1 MNLLRALID
10 SPGATA
16 VGWALVHSLWQG
28 ALVALALGAALR
40 VAQSAQARYTA
51 SCAALVVLV
60 AGFAFTLAREMPA
73 PPAHPAALAKP
84 GKVPH
89 LPGGNVGEAD
99 APAPPDGIGYLPWLA
114 PLWIVGVL
122 GFQLRGV
129 AAWMGARRLRGTGVC
144 AAPGM
149 WRTRLDQLAQ
159 RVRISRQV
167 MLLESCLADV
177 PVVIGYLRPAI
188 LVPVGLLAGLPASQV
203 EAILLHELAHIRRH
217 DYLVNLLQ
225 MFVEGLLFYHPA
237 VWWISAVIRAERE
250 NCCDDVVVATQG
262 DAYAYAS
269 ALAAL
274 EERRAVAGD
283 AVLASTG
290 GSLVKRIR
298 RLLAQPEG
306 PRAGLTPVFS
316 AVILTVTLVG
326 GMAAWQA
333 APQTKPAA
341 SAAPQ
346 AVTAAAVAP
355 AVTAPAAPV
364 QIAQVQPP
372 RAMPAQEPASE
383 PQSDSGPI
391 TRYRKWLNQDVAYL
405 IADQERSAYRKW
417 LNEDVAYIITDR
429 ERAAFKSIQTDSER
443 EKFIEQFWLQ
453 RDPTPNT
460 PENEFKE
467 EIYRRIAYANEHFA
481 SRIPG
486 WKTDRGRIYI
496 TYGPPDEIDSHPSGG
511 KYEKPA
517 SEGGGTTST
526 FPFEQWRYRYIEDV
540 GNNVVIEFVDTTLS
554 GEYRMTSDP
563 AEKDTLR
570 YIPGAAMPASA
581 GATVQVV
588 GNNGVRI
595 SVPVDRYGDH
605 QVNVYARIN
614 TIDRSLVKAFEN
626 TLSGQVAFTQFLAL
640 APGTYRLNV
649 AVKDLTTGA
658 IAADEIA
665 FEVK

>member
-1 MNLLRALID
+1 MNLLQAWVET
-10 SPGATA
+10 PGATA
-16 VGWALVHSLWQG
+16 VGWTLVHSLWEG
-28 ALVALALGAALR
+28 AMVAVALAAALR
-40 VAQSAQARYTA
+40 MTRSAQARYTA

-73 PPAHPAALAKP
+73 ARTHPALLAKP
-84 GKVPH
+84 GGKIPGR
-89 LPGGNVGEAD
+89 PGGDAGEAD
-99 APAPPDGIGYLPWLA
+99 ATAPPDGMGYLPWLA
-114 PLWIVGVL
+114 PLWMAGVL
-122 GFQLRGV
+122 GFQVRGV

-149 WRTRLDQLAQ
+149 WRARLDQLAQ

-167 MLLESCLADV
+167 MLLESCLAEV

-188 LVPVGLLAGLPASQV
+188 LVPVGLLAGLPAGQV

-274 EERRAVAGD
+274 EERRTVAGE

-290 GSLVKRIR
+290 GSLVKRVR

-326 GMAAWQA
+326 AMAAWQTT
-333 APQTKPAA
+333 PQTKPVDSAPPQ
-341 SAAPQ
+341 AAPS
-346 AVTAAAVAP
+346 AAVAVPVAAP
-355 AVTAPAAPV
+355 AVAPV
-364 QIAQVQPP
+364 EIAQVQPP
-372 RAMPAQEPASE
+372 RAVRTQE

-391 TRYRKWLNQDVAYL
+391 TPYRKWL
-405 IADQERSAYRKW
+405 S
-417 LNEDVAYIITDR
+417 EDVAYIITDQ
-429 ERAAFKSIQTDSER
+429 ERAAFKGLQSDAER
-443 EKFIEQFWLQ
+443 EHFIEQFWLR
-453 RDPTPNT
+453 RDPTPDT

-467 EIYRRIAYANEHFA
+467 EHYRRIAYANQHFA

-511 KYEKPA
+511 KYERPA
-517 SEGGGTTST
+517 GEGGGTTST
-526 FPFEQWRYRYIEDV
+526 VPFEQWRYRYIEDI
-540 GNNVVIEFVDTTLS
+540 GNNIIIEFVDPTMT
-554 GEYRMTSDP
+554 GEYRMTTDP
-563 AEKDTLR
+563 AEKDAAR
-570 YIPGAAMPASA
+570 KPGWPIGVA
-581 GATVQVV
+581 GATAQVV

-595 SVPVDRYGDH
+595 SVPLDRYGDH
-605 QVNVYARIN
+605 QVNVYARVIA
-614 TIDRSLVKAFEN
+614 TGHGLVKAFEN

-640 APGTYRLNV
+640 TPGTYRLSV

-658 IAADEIA
+658 IATDEVP